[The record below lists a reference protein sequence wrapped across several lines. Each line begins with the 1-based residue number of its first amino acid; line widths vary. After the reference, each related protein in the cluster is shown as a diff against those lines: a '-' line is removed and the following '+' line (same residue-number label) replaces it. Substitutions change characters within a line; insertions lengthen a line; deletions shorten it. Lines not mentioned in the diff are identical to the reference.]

1 MSTPGITD
9 NTQTEAEWRAYRAS
23 QGGLATQGGRTPEAA
38 VIYDLN
44 QNPLGA
50 LQGEANLQTP
60 FNSVAKR
67 PNVYIVNHSRT
78 KTRRVCTVPV
88 SYLSGA
94 DEALRKSKEYQK
106 EYGNVANIYEAAKRR
121 DMSLYE
127 DRVEPC
133 VLKITF
139 DSQTFYIP
147 PAPED
152 DPDNPPAEMV
162 PDGVWDLYLGNFERM
177 HPNPNATPEAR
188 HAAQKEHG
196 EEMARL
202 TLLWSR
208 KKNPVWRVVVDGAE
222 EKRQDNPFGFIEFV
236 REIPAEAPRRLDK
249 PFLTALELVE

>member
-1 MSTPGITD
+1 MSAGITD
-9 NTQTEAEWRAYRAS
+9 NTQTEAEWRAYRSS

-78 KTRRVCTVPV
+78 RERKVCTVPV

-94 DEALRKSKEYQK
+94 DEALRKSKDYQK

-121 DMSLYE
+121 DMSIYE
-127 DRVEPC
+127 MKIVPC
-133 VLKITF
+133 VLKIQF

-147 PAPED
+147 PATEED
-152 DPDNPPAEMV
+152 PNNAPAEMV

-177 HPNPNATPEAR
+177 HPNPNATP
-188 HAAQKEHG
+188 G
-196 EEMARL
+196 
-202 TLLWSR
+202 
-208 KKNPVWRVVVDGAE
+208 
-222 EKRQDNPFGFIEFV
+222 KRATPPKGNG
-236 REIPAEAPRRLDK
+236 L
-249 PFLTALELVE
+249 